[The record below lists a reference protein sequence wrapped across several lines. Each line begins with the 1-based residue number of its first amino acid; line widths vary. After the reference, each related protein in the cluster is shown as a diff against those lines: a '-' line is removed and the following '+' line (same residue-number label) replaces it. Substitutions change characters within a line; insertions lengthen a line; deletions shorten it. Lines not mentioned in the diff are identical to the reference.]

1 MPFGLEVDMPI
12 KLEIPDDFFTQSER
26 ENLMYL
32 LNARTDQEFASALI
46 RVTFAAL
53 DEYRDM
59 FLGMGLPS
67 RANEIREFRLY
78 HLIKRY
84 FQGRIPDEFE
94 VASMFQLPVSRSKN
108 LITNVL
114 ARFRFDLEDEIFNTL
129 RTIIESAE
137 DIDEGR
143 EYRVFIQS
151 SNMVDELN
159 RVIARSGVRYRTV
172 TKVRNEPNQYAIAPD
187 SHDLIRQYLG
197 IVEE

>member
-1 MPFGLEVDMPI
+1 MPI